1 MRLQD
6 LYNAAGALTA
16 SRLAFAALM
25 PFVLPGRWGLLF
37 YLLAIATD
45 VVDGMVARRTGTASS
60 AGAAFDG
67 WVDKTL
73 HVNLAWSLAVAD
85 RIPDWW
91 MLAWFSREIVQVVMH
106 PVLMR
111 RFRLG
116 EGRAPQTS
124 LLGRVTAVTLFAAV
138 VLTLLGYDAFVL
150 TVVTG
155 VFGFA
160 AGVHYGWLHL
170 VAGATAQP
178 PSGVG

>member
-1 MRLQD
+1 MRLTD
-6 LYNAAGALTA
+6 LLNLAGALTA
-16 SRLAFAALM
+16 SRLLFAAIM
-25 PFVLPGRWGLLF
+25 PFVLAGRWGLAF
-37 YLLAIATD
+37 YLAAIATD
-45 VVDGMVARRTGTASS
+45 VVDGMVARRTGTAS
-60 AGAAFDG
+60 ATGAAFDG

-91 MLAWFSREIVQVVMH
+91 MLAWFSRELVQVVMH

-124 LLGRVTAVTLFAAV
+124 LLGRITAVLLFVAV
-138 VLTLLGYDAFVL
+138 VGTLLGQDMVL
-150 TVVTG
+150 VTVVTG
-155 VFGFA
+155 VSGFA

-170 VAGATAQP
+170 LQP
-178 PSGVG
+178 PPRPGVGPG